1 VYLNTRLRRY
11 STRAYH
17 APTVT
22 VDKNSAK
29 FSPTAIPQTA
39 WTSTYDLAPGAPMP
53 NPAISGV
60 KERDQAVHEPPH
72 LYIGGLAG
80 RRDLASN
87 NLIGNKCIPVFLDK
101 HISIITKG
109 ITKE

>member
-1 VYLNTRLRRY
+1 
-11 STRAYH
+11 
-17 APTVT
+17 
-22 VDKNSAK
+22 
-29 FSPTAIPQTA
+29 
-39 WTSTYDLAPGAPMP
+39 MP

-87 NLIGNKCIPVFLDK
+87 NLIGNKCIPVFLGRGMFAC
-101 HISIITKG
+101 SAMLPSTVRVPKG
-109 ITKE
+109 PVVI